1 MSVRIQLTGLGD
13 LTQALQELSFEL
25 GDKEYRSKILLPAIR
40 QAMRPVL
47 AAAQAN
53 APVDTGGLKL
63 TLMIGA
69 RRPGGKDRRS
79 KYVSPTDTVIAV
91 VTTAPGKKLAAMSEG
106 KGLAIAR
113 KRLSRLGN
121 KEQAEKFLGVAS
133 DARAIAQEFGTKNIP
148 AQPFMRVALEQNAQG
163 TVDRLATAL
172 AKRIEQLRIK

>member
-1 MSVRIQLTGLGD
+1 MSVRIQLTGMGD

-25 GDKEYRSKILLPAIR
+25 GDKGYRSKILLPAIR
-40 QAMRPVL
+40 EAMRPVL

-63 TLMIGA
+63 TLMIEA
-69 RRPGGKDRRS
+69 RRPRGRDRRS

-106 KGLAIAR
+106 RGLTIAR
-113 KRLSRLGN
+113 RRLSRLGN
-121 KEQAEKFLGVAS
+121 KEEAAKFTGVAS
-133 DARAIAQEFGTKNIP
+133 DARAIAQEFGTKKIP
-148 AQPFMRVALEQNAQG
+148 AQPFMRVSLEQNAQG

-172 AKRIEQLRIK
+172 TRRIEQFRIK